1 MIGCTCSELQLAHVG
16 CECVEMIVSVW
27 PKGYAHETGL
37 KTARMSHAAD
47 YASEARKLF
56 GMSAT
61 VESVREA
68 YPIRRTE
75 TFSADYI
82 REMSKGG

>member
-27 PKGYAHETGL
+27 PKGYADDAGL
-37 KTARMSHAAD
+37 KTARMSHHADHAA
-47 YASEARKLF
+47 EARKLF

-61 VESVREA
+61 VYDVREA
-68 YPIRRTE
+68 YPIRHTE
-75 TFSADYI
+75 KFSAEYI

>member
-27 PKGYAHETGL
+27 PKGYADDAGL
-37 KTARMSHAAD
+37 KTASMSHKAD

-61 VESVREA
+61 VYQVREA

-75 TFSADYI
+75 KFSPDYI
-82 REMSKGG
+82 REMSIGG